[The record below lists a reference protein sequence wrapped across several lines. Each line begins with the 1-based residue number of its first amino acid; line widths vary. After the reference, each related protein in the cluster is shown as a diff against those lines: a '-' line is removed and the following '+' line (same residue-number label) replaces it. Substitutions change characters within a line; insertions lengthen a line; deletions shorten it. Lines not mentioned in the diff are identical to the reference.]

1 MDTESARLSLD
12 DSDIDRDDAA
22 RWIEAH
28 RVRSVNARLEDLTG
42 LERPKRAVQ
51 ALAWGLAHPDELRA
65 AGGSVPP
72 AVLLT
77 GPMGCGKTS
86 LGRALAG
93 MVASSVVFIELA
105 ASELTPSRVAALTR
119 YAQALEEPLVVF
131 LDELSWLGM
140 DRSDRRH
147 DPESRAVLYAV
158 LSAISGLRDPGHAP
172 VLWVGATSD
181 ADSLDPAL
189 IRPGRFGHVIEVLAP
204 DAPTRQSHLERLLST
219 RRTAGPLDLGPI
231 VEMTAGASFASLD
244 QLVDDAL
251 ALALA
256 DADAADGVGRRG
268 RATSA
273 LPGAVDAQH
282 LAEAALARGHTSA
295 ARARTAEERWR
306 AAAHEA
312 GHALGAAIALSVDAV
327 RAVTVAPRVVDH
339 AGGHTTIGEPRDE
352 GAERS
357 ASESELR
364 AHASIALASVIA
376 ERILLGEASTG
387 AADDVRHAGQ
397 LLLERLES
405 GVDEAWPV
413 AWPAWL
419 DLGPAMADRRA
430 AVLWS
435 SMARCQAAAEQMLE
449 AHRSGLEQFARR
461 LLDAGHLAGPELRQ
475 ALLEALAAD
484 GPDGALRVVA

>member
-1 MDTESARLSLD
+1 MDTESPGLRPD
-12 DSDIDRDDAA
+12 DPEITPDDAE

-28 RVRSVNARLEDLTG
+28 RVRSVHARLEDLTG
-42 LERPKRAVQ
+42 LEHPKRAVQ

-77 GPMGCGKTS
+77 GPVGCGKTS
-86 LGRALAG
+86 LARALAG
-93 MVASSVVFIELA
+93 TVAPRVVFIELT
-105 ASELTPSRVAALTR
+105 ASELTPARVAALTR
-119 YAQALEEPLVVF
+119 YAQTLDQPLVIF
-131 LDELSWLGM
+131 IDELSWLGM

-172 VLWVGATSD
+172 VLWLGATSD

-189 IRPGRFGHVIEVLAP
+189 TRPGRFGHVIEVRAP
-204 DAPTRQSHLERLLST
+204 DAPTRQAHLERLLAT
-219 RRTAGPLDLGPI
+219 RRTAGPIDLGPI
-231 VEMTAGASFASLD
+231 VEMTAGSSFASLD
-244 QLVDDAL
+244 QLVDDGL

-256 DADAADGVGRRG
+256 DADATNDLGRGDGP
-268 RATSA
+268 AAST
-273 LPGAVDAQH
+273 PGAVDARH

-295 ARARTAEERWR
+295 ARERSADELWR

-312 GHALGAAIALSVDAV
+312 GHAIAAAMALSIGAV
-327 RAVTVAPRVVDH
+327 RAVTVASRVVDH
-339 AGGHTTIGEPRDE
+339 SGGHTTIGEPCDE
-352 GAERS
+352 SAERS
-357 ASESELR
+357 LTESELR
-364 AHASIALASVIA
+364 AHATVALASVIA
-376 ERILLGEASTG
+376 ERLLLGEASTG
-387 AADDVRHAGQ
+387 AADDVRRAAQ
-397 LLLERLES
+397 LLMERLDS

-435 SMARCQAAAEQMLE
+435 SMERCQAAAEAMLE
-449 AHRSGLEQFARR
+449 AHRSGLERFAHH
-461 LLDAGHLAGPELRQ
+461 LLRAGHLAGPELRQ
-475 ALLEALAAD
+475 ALLDALAAD
-484 GPDGALRVVA
+484 GPEGALRVVA

>member
-1 MDTESARLSLD
+1 MDDLESPRDDTEQ
-12 DSDIDRDDAA
+12 
-22 RWIEAH
+22 WIEAH
-28 RVRSVNARLEDLTG
+28 RVRSLDARLEDLTG

-77 GPMGCGKTS
+77 GPVGCGKTS
-86 LGRALAG
+86 LARALAG
-93 MVASSVVFIELA
+93 MVAEHVVFIELT
-105 ASELTPSRVAALTR
+105 ASELTPARVAALTR
-119 YAQALEEPLVVF
+119 YAVRLDRPLVIF
-131 LDELSWLGM
+131 IDELSWLGM

-158 LSAISGLRDPGHAP
+158 LAAISGLRDPGHAP
-172 VLWVGATSD
+172 VLWLGATSD
-181 ADSLDPAL
+181 ADDLDPAL
-189 IRPGRFGHVIEVLAP
+189 TRPGRFGHVIEVLAP
-204 DAPTRQSHLERLLST
+204 DAATRQAHLERLLTT
-219 RRTAGPLDLGPI
+219 RRTAGPIDLGPI

-244 QLVDDAL
+244 QLVDDGL

-256 DADAADGVGRRG
+256 DADGAGDPAPGDAPAAR
-268 RATSA
+268 T
-273 LPGAVDAQH
+273 PGAVDLRH
-282 LAEAALARGHTSA
+282 LRDAALARGHTTA
-295 ARARTAEERWR
+295 ARERSPDELWR

-312 GHALGAAIALSVDAV
+312 GHALSAAIALSVDAV

-339 AGGHTTIGEPRDE
+339 SGGHTTIGEPSDE

-357 ASESELR
+357 QTESELR
-364 AHASIALASVIA
+364 AQASIALASLIA
-376 ERILLGEASTG
+376 ERLLLGESSSGG
-387 AADDVRHAGQ
+387 AEDVRRAGQ
-397 LLLERLES
+397 LLVERLEC

-435 SMARCQAAAEQMLE
+435 SMERCQAAAAEMLD
-449 AHRSGLEQFARR
+449 AHRAGLALFARR
-461 LLDAGHLAGPELRQ
+461 LLAAGHLAGPELRQ
-475 ALLEALAAD
+475 ALLDALAAD

>member
-1 MDTESARLSLD
+1 MDTKSPGLRHD
-12 DSDIDRDDAA
+12 DPDIDRDDAA

-28 RVRSVNARLEDLTG
+28 RIRSVHARLEDLTG

-77 GPMGCGKTS
+77 GPVGCGKTS
-86 LGRALAG
+86 LARALAG
-93 MVASSVVFIELA
+93 MVAARVVFVELT
-105 ASELTPSRVAALTR
+105 ASELTPARVAALTR
-119 YAQALEEPLVVF
+119 YAEGLDQPLVIF
-131 LDELSWLGM
+131 IDELSWLGM

-158 LSAISGLRDPGHAP
+158 LGAISGLHDPGHAP
-172 VLWVGATSD
+172 VLWLGATSD

-189 IRPGRFGHVIEVLAP
+189 TRPGRFGHVIEVLAP
-204 DAPTRQSHLERLLST
+204 DAPTRQAHLERLLST
-219 RRTAGPLDLGPI
+219 RRTAGPIDLGPL
-231 VEMTAGASFASLD
+231 VESTAGASFASLD
-244 QLVDDAL
+244 QLVDDGL

-256 DADAADGVGRRG
+256 DADVAHDAGRRG
-268 RATSA
+268 GATSPI
-273 LPGAVDAQH
+273 PGAVDAQH
-282 LAEAALARGHTSA
+282 LLEAALARGHTSA
-295 ARARTAEERWR
+295 ARERSADDLRR

-312 GHALGAAIALSVDAV
+312 GHALGAAIALSIDAV

-339 AGGHTTIGEPRDE
+339 SGGHTTIGEPRDE

-357 ASESELR
+357 QTESELR
-364 AHASIALASVIA
+364 AHVTIALASVIA
-376 ERILLGEASTG
+376 ERLLLGEASTG
-387 AADDVRHAGQ
+387 AAEDVRRAGQ
-397 LLLERLES
+397 LLMERLES

-435 SMARCQAAAEQMLE
+435 SMERCQAAAEAMLE
-449 AHRSGLEQFARR
+449 AHRSGLERFARR

-475 ALLEALAAD
+475 ALLDALAAD
-484 GPDGALRVVA
+484 GPEGALRVVA